1 MDLST
6 TYLGFKLAHPL
17 IPGAS
22 PLSGTL
28 GGARQLED
36 AGAPMIVLHSL
47 FEEQIKAEQI
57 ATNRSIDAGE
67 DSFGE
72 ALSYLPKQQVFNLG
86 PEEYLEHIAKVKK
99 AVSVPVVGSLNG
111 HTPGAWVE
119 YAKLIEQA
127 GADAL
132 ELNIY
137 ELATDLEETGA
148 QVERRALEIVRLI
161 KSTVRIPVAVKLSPF
176 YSSPANFA
184 HQLDCLKADGL
195 VLFNRLYQPDIDVEA
210 LEVLRVNL
218 SSSSEL
224 LLRLRWLAVLSGR
237 VQASLAVTG
246 GVHCPVDAVKAMM
259 TGAHAVQV
267 VSVLLH
273 NGPGYLRDLRNG
285 LAVWLEKHEY
295 NSVQQMIGS
304 MSLQKCPN
312 PKAFERANYMQ
323 ILQSWKD

>member
-22 PLSGTL
+22 PLAGTL
-28 GGARQLED
+28 DRVRQLEE
-36 AGAPMIVLHSL
+36 AGAPMIVLASL

-57 ATNRSIDAGE
+57 ATNRSMEAGD

-72 ALSYLPKQQVFNLG
+72 ALSYLPKHHVFALG
-86 PEEYLEHIAKVKK
+86 PEEYLEHVAKVKK
-99 AVSVPVVGSLNG
+99 AVSVPVVASLNG
-111 HTPGAWVE
+111 TTPGAWVD
-119 YAKLIEQA
+119 YAKLIQQA

-137 ELATDLEETGA
+137 DLATDLEETGD
-148 QVERRALEIVRLI
+148 QVERRSLEVVRLV
-161 KSTVRIPVAVKLSPF
+161 KAAVRIPVAVKLSPF

-184 HQLDCLKADGL
+184 HQLDRLKVNGI

-218 SSSSEL
+218 SSSGEL
-224 LLRLRWLAVLSGR
+224 LLRLRWLAALSGR
-237 VQASLAVTG
+237 VQASLAATG
-246 GVHCPVDAVKAMM
+246 GVHTPVDAVKALM
-259 TGAHAVQV
+259 TGAQAVQV

-273 NGPGYLRDLRNG
+273 NGPGYLRDLRAG
-285 LAVWLEKHEY
+285 LAAWLEQHEY
-295 NSVQQMIGS
+295 NSVAQLTGS
-304 MSLQKCPN
+304 MSLQKCPD

-323 ILQSWKD
+323 ILHSWRD